1 MTVHL
6 EKGLDYSRFTLL
18 DRIGEKDLTV
28 TWTALDRELSE
39 RVCLRIF
46 KTPLTDHDVTNT
58 AAQIEKARGLV
69 HPNIVRTFDIGQVDD
84 TFYICQQYIQNA
96 STFNIDDITFS
107 QCWPMLDSLIDTVIF
122 AHGLGFSHGNL
133 HPGNLLIDDS
143 GQLFVNG
150 FGLTP
155 AVSTNIHV
163 VNGFG
168 LTPAVSTNIHENYQ
182 SPDVSR
188 GQTADTVDDIYSI
201 GCLIY
206 RALTGQY
213 WQLTS
218 QFDPGSTVP
227 HEAGAIL
234 RSMLAPS
241 AYDRTRDLGHV
252 REVFSRYT
260 ADAVDDDIEAGVFT
274 RFHTEPEPASLPPP
288 AVPTLRNKL
297 QVRTSITAIVFFLII
312 ALAGFV
318 FLYLPE
324 YRTTVQISPTE
335 ATSPKQ
341 TITPP
346 VTQTGPAPVETARI
360 ELARTQGRD
369 AASQMIRLQVEL
381 EDIGVTLWAGDTFNS
396 LVTDAESGDDLYR
409 ESLYLEALASY
420 QKTIEALEQLKAS
433 ADEVSDQNIKRGD
446 AALESGDAMAAVEA
460 FTIVI
465 AITGGSP
472 TLRNKLERA
481 ENLEQVQSHVE
492 AAILSESSGNLRDA
506 LRQFNEA
513 QKLDPLWNPAAQGL
527 SRVRQK
533 INQRQFEDAMSV
545 AFSALN
551 RKDYASARASFEE
564 AGKLIPG
571 SPEPEDGILQIEL
584 AERMDQINVLKA
596 SAETNVK
603 AERWQEAIDDF
614 QHVLDLDVSL
624 VFASQGLAQSEQ
636 RLSIHR
642 QLQKFLDDPLLMQDD
657 EELSM
662 ARQAIVDASRIN
674 SDSKQL
680 QKQIDDLSKL
690 ISVARTPINV
700 EIKSDNRTN
709 VTVYRVRQFGK
720 ISSTVLALHPGAYTI
735 VGTRPGYRD
744 VQYNLRLMSGMTPE
758 PIYISCSE
766 EI

>member
-18 DRIGEKDLTV
+18 NRIGENDLTV

-46 KTPLTDHDVTNT
+46 KTPLTNHDVTNT

-84 TFYICQQYIQNA
+84 TCYICQQYIQNA
-96 STFNIDDITFS
+96 SPLNINDITFS

-143 GQLFVNG
+143 RQLFVNG

-155 AVSTNIHV
+155 AVSAHNHG
-163 VNGFG
+163 NF
-168 LTPAVSTNIHENYQ
+168 Q

-206 RALTGQY
+206 RALTGQD

-227 HEAGAIL
+227 LEAGTIL
-234 RSMLAPS
+234 KSMLAPS

-274 RFHTEPEPASLPPP
+274 KFHTEPEPATIPPP
-288 AVPTLRNKL
+288 ATPTLRNRL
-297 QVRTSITAIVFFLII
+297 QVRTSVTAIVFFMII

-324 YRTTVQISPTE
+324 YRTTVQINPTV
-335 ATSPKQ
+335 ATNPKQ
-341 TITPP
+341 TTTPP
-346 VTQTGPAPVETARI
+346 VARTGPAPVEAARI

-369 AASQMIRLQVEL
+369 AANQMIRLQVEL
-381 EDIGVTLWAGDTFNS
+381 EDIGVTLWARDTYDS
-396 LVTDAESGDDLYR
+396 LVKDAESGDDLYR

-420 QKTIEALEQLKAS
+420 QKTIEALEQLKVS
-433 ADEVSDQNIKRGD
+433 ADEISDQNIKRGN
-446 AALESGDAMAAVEA
+446 AALESGDAMAALEA

-465 AITGGSP
+465 AITGGNP
-472 TLRNKLERA
+472 TLQNKLERA
-481 ENLEQVQSHVE
+481 ENLEQVQSHVA
-492 AAILSESSGNLRDA
+492 AAIQSESGGDLRDA

-513 QKLDPLWNPAAQGL
+513 QKLDPLWNPAAKGV

-551 RKDYASARASFEE
+551 RKDYSSARASFEE

-571 SPEPEDGILQIEL
+571 SPEPDDGILQIEL
-584 AERMDQINVLKA
+584 AERMAQINTLKA
-596 SAETNVK
+596 SAETNVN

-614 QHVLDLDVSL
+614 QRVLDLDESL

-674 SDSKQL
+674 SDSNHL
-680 QKQIDDLSKL
+680 QTQIDDLSKF

-709 VTVYRVRQFGK
+709 VTVYPGSAIWK
-720 ISSTVLALHPGAYTI
+720 IIQYST
-735 VGTRPGYRD
+735 GTPSRSLYHCGYKAG
-744 VQYNLRLMSGMTPE
+744 L
-758 PIYISCSE
+758 
-766 EI
+766 

>member
-46 KTPLTDHDVTNT
+46 KTPLTDHEVTNT

-96 STFNIDDITFS
+96 STFNINDITFS

-155 AVSTNIHV
+155 AVSTNIH
-163 VNGFG
+163 
-168 LTPAVSTNIHENYQ
+168 ENYR

-206 RALTGQY
+206 RALTGQD

-274 RFHTEPEPASLPPP
+274 KFHTEPEPANLPPP
-288 AVPTLRNKL
+288 AVPTLRNRL

-433 ADEVSDQNIKRGD
+433 ADEVSDQNIRRGD

-465 AITGGSP
+465 AISGGSP
-472 TLRNKLERA
+472 TLRNKLDRA

-513 QKLDPLWNPAAQGL
+513 QKLDPLWNPAAQGV

-551 RKDYASARASFEE
+551 RKDYANARASFEE

-614 QHVLDLDVSL
+614 QHVLDLDESL

-657 EELSM
+657 EELAM

-674 SDSKQL
+674 SDSKHL

-690 ISVARTPINV
+690 ISFARTPINV

-735 VGTRPGYRD
+735 VGTRQGYRD
-744 VQYNLRLMSGMTPE
+744 VQYNLRLMAGMTPE

>member
-1 MTVHL
+1 MTDHL
-6 EKGLDYSRFTLL
+6 EEGLDYSRFTLL
-18 DRIGEKDLTV
+18 NRIGETDLTV

-46 KTPLTDHDVTNT
+46 RTPLANHAVTTT
-58 AAQIEKARGLV
+58 AAQIEKARGLI
-69 HPNIVRTFDIGQVDD
+69 HPNIVRTFDIGQVDN
-84 TFYICQQYIQNA
+84 TFYICQQYIKNA
-96 STFNIDDITFS
+96 SPLNLDDTTFS
-107 QCWPMLDSLIDTVIF
+107 QCWPMLDSLINTVIF
-122 AHGLGFSHGNL
+122 AHGLGFAHGEL

-155 AVSTNIHV
+155 AVSTH
-163 VNGFG
+163 
-168 LTPAVSTNIHENYQ
+168 IHENYL

-206 RALTGQY
+206 RALTGQD
-213 WQLTS
+213 WQLAS
-218 QFDPGSTVP
+218 QFDPGAAIP
-227 HEAGAIL
+227 LEAGAIL
-234 RSMLAPS
+234 KSMLAPS

-260 ADAVDDDIEAGVFT
+260 TDAIDDDIKASVFT
-274 RFHTEPEPASLPPP
+274 KFHTTPEPVTIHPP
-288 AVPTLRNKL
+288 ANPTLRNRL
-297 QVRTSITAIVFFLII
+297 QVRTSITAIVFIMII
-312 ALAGFV
+312 AMAGFV

-324 YRTTVQISPTE
+324 YRTTVQINSTE
-335 ATSPKQ
+335 ATIPKR
-341 TITPP
+341 TTTPR
-346 VTQTGPAPVETARI
+346 VAQTGPAPVETARV
-360 ELARTQGRD
+360 ELARKQGRE
-369 AASQMIRLQVEL
+369 AATQMIRLQVEL
-381 EDIGVTLWAGDTFNS
+381 EDIGVTLWARETYES
-396 LVTDAESGDDLYR
+396 LVQDAESGDDLYR
-409 ESLYLEALASY
+409 ESLYLEALTSY
-420 QKTIEALEQLKAS
+420 QETIEALEQLKAS
-433 ADEVSDQNIKRGD
+433 AGEVSGQNIKRGD
-446 AALESGDAMAAVEA
+446 AALESGDAMAALEA
-460 FTIVI
+460 FTIAI
-465 AITGGSP
+465 AITGGNP
-472 TLRNKLERA
+472 TLQNKLHRA

-492 AAILSESSGNLRDA
+492 TAIQSESNGDLSDA
-506 LRQFNEA
+506 LIQFKEA
-513 QKLDPLWNPAAQGL
+513 LKLDHLWNPAAQGV

-551 RKDYASARASFEE
+551 RKDYSSARASFEE
-564 AGKLIPG
+564 AGLFMPD

-584 AERMDQINVLKA
+584 AERMAQISTLKS
-596 SAETNVK
+596 SAEAHVA

-614 QHVLDLDVSL
+614 QRVLDLDESL
-624 VFASQGLAQSEQ
+624 VFASQGLAQAEQ
-636 RLSIHR
+636 RLSLHR
-642 QLQKFLDDPLLMQDD
+642 KLQKFLDDPLLMQDD

-662 ARQAIVDASRIN
+662 AREAIVDASRIN
-674 SDSKQL
+674 SDSKHL
-680 QKQIDDLSKL
+680 QAQMDDLSKL

-720 ISSTVLALHPGAYTI
+720 LSNTVLALHPGAYTI

-744 VQYNLRLMSGMTPE
+744 VQYNLRLMAGMTPE

>member
-6 EKGLDYSRFTLL
+6 EEGLDYSRFTLL
-18 DRIGEKDLTV
+18 NRIGEKDQTV

-46 KTPLTDHDVTNT
+46 KTPLSDHDITNT

-69 HPNIVRTFDIGQVDD
+69 HPNIVRTFDIGKVDD
-84 TFYICQQYIQNA
+84 TVYICQQYVNKV
-96 STFNIDDITFS
+96 SPLNLDDTTFS
-107 QCWPMLDSLIDTVIF
+107 QCWPILDSLINTVIF
-122 AHGLGFSHGNL
+122 AHGLGFSHGDL

-155 AVSTNIHV
+155 AVSTHMH
-163 VNGFG
+163 G
-168 LTPAVSTNIHENYQ
+168 NYL

-206 RALTGQY
+206 HALTGQD
-213 WQLTS
+213 WQPTS
-218 QFDPGSTVP
+218 QFDPGATIP
-227 HEAGAIL
+227 LEAGAIL
-234 RSMLAPS
+234 KNMLEPS

-252 REVFSRYT
+252 LEVFARYT
-260 ADAVDDDIEAGVFT
+260 ADAVDDDIEASVFT
-274 RFHTEPEPASLPPP
+274 KFRTTPEPVTIPPP
-288 AVPTLRNKL
+288 PNPALRNKL
-297 QVRTSITAIVFFLII
+297 QVRTSTTAVVFILLI
-312 ALAGFV
+312 AMAGIV

-324 YRTTVQISPTE
+324 YRTTVQINPTE
-335 ATSPKQ
+335 ATNPKR
-341 TITPP
+341 TTTPQ
-346 VTQTGPAPVETARI
+346 VAQTGPAPLETARV

-369 AASQMIRLQVEL
+369 AANQMIRLQVEL
-381 EDIGVTLWAGDTFNS
+381 EDIGVTLWARETYES
-396 LVTDAESGDDLYR
+396 LVEDAESGDDFYR
-409 ESLYLEALASY
+409 ESLYLEALTSY

-433 ADEVSDQNIKRGD
+433 ADEISDQNIKRGD
-446 AALESGDAMAAVEA
+446 AALESGDAMTALEA
-460 FTIVI
+460 FTITI
-465 AITGGSP
+465 AISGGNP
-472 TLRNKLERA
+472 TLQGKLQRA

-492 AAILSESSGNLRDA
+492 AALQSESSGDLREA
-506 LRQFNEA
+506 LIQFNEA
-513 QKLDPLWNPAAQGL
+513 QKLDPLWNPAAQGV

-551 RKDYASARASFEE
+551 RKDYSSARASFEE
-564 AGKLIPG
+564 AGKLMPG

-584 AERMDQINVLKA
+584 AERMAQINTLKA
-596 SAETNVK
+596 SAETNVA
-603 AERWQEAIDDF
+603 AERWQESIDDF
-614 QHVLDLDVSL
+614 QSVLDLDESL
-624 VFASQGLAQSEQ
+624 VFASQGLAQSKQ
-636 RLSIHR
+636 RLSIHT
-642 QLQKFLDDPLLMQDD
+642 QLQKYLDDPLLMQDD

-674 SDSKQL
+674 SDSKHL
-680 QKQIDDLSKL
+680 QAQMDDLSKL

-700 EIKSDNRTN
+700 EITSDNRTN

-720 ISSTVLALHPGAYTI
+720 LSSTVLALHPGAYTI

-744 VQYNLRLMSGMTPE
+744 VQYNLRLMAGMTPE
-758 PIYISCSE
+758 PIYISCIE

>member
-18 DRIGEKDLTV
+18 NRIGENDLTV

-46 KTPLTDHDVTNT
+46 KTPLTNHDVTNT

-84 TFYICQQYIQNA
+84 TCYICQQYIQNA
-96 STFNIDDITFS
+96 SPLNINDITFS

-143 GQLFVNG
+143 RQLFVNG

-155 AVSTNIHV
+155 AVSTHNHG
-163 VNGFG
+163 NF
-168 LTPAVSTNIHENYQ
+168 Q
-182 SPDVSR
+182 SPDVSQ

-206 RALTGQY
+206 RALTGQD

-227 HEAGAIL
+227 LEAGTIL
-234 RSMLAPS
+234 KSMLAPS

-260 ADAVDDDIEAGVFT
+260 ADAVDNDIEAGVFT
-274 RFHTEPEPASLPPP
+274 KFHTEPEPATIPLP
-288 AVPTLRNKL
+288 ATPTLRNRL
-297 QVRTSITAIVFFLII
+297 QVRTSITAIVFFMII

-324 YRTTVQISPTE
+324 YRTTVQINPTV
-335 ATSPKQ
+335 ATNPKQ
-341 TITPP
+341 TTTPP
-346 VTQTGPAPVETARI
+346 VAQTGPAPVETARI
-360 ELARTQGRD
+360 ELAMTQGRD
-369 AASQMIRLQVEL
+369 AANQMIRLQVEL
-381 EDIGVTLWAGDTFNS
+381 EDIGVTLWARDTYDS
-396 LVTDAESGDDLYR
+396 LVKDAESGDDLYR

-433 ADEVSDQNIKRGD
+433 ADEISDQNIKRGN
-446 AALESGDAMAAVEA
+446 AALESGDAMAALEA

-465 AITGGSP
+465 AITGGNP
-472 TLRNKLERA
+472 TLQNKLERA
-481 ENLEQVQSHVE
+481 ENLEQVQSHVA
-492 AAILSESSGNLRDA
+492 AAIQSESSGDLRDA

-513 QKLDPLWNPAAQGL
+513 QKLDPLWNPAAKGA

-551 RKDYASARASFEE
+551 RKDYSSARASFEE

-584 AERMDQINVLKA
+584 AERMAQINTLKA

-614 QHVLDLDVSL
+614 QRVLDLDESL

-642 QLQKFLDDPLLMQDD
+642 QLQKFLDDPLLIQDD

-662 ARQAIVDASRIN
+662 ARQAIVFASRIN
-674 SDSKQL
+674 SDSKHL
-680 QKQIDDLSKL
+680 QSQIDDLSKL

-720 ISSTVLALHPGAYTI
+720 LSSTVLALHPGAYTI

>member
-18 DRIGEKDLTV
+18 NRIGENDLTV

-46 KTPLTDHDVTNT
+46 KTPLTNHDVTNT

-84 TFYICQQYIQNA
+84 TCYICQQYIQNA
-96 STFNIDDITFS
+96 SPLNINDITFS
-107 QCWPMLDSLIDTVIF
+107 QCWPILDSLIDTVIF

-133 HPGNLLIDDS
+133 HPGNLFIDDS
-143 GQLFVNG
+143 RQLFVNG

-155 AVSTNIHV
+155 AVSTHNHG
-163 VNGFG
+163 NF
-168 LTPAVSTNIHENYQ
+168 Q

-206 RALTGQY
+206 RALTGQD

-227 HEAGAIL
+227 LEAGTIL
-234 RSMLAPS
+234 KSMLAPS

-260 ADAVDDDIEAGVFT
+260 ADAVDNDIEAGVFT
-274 RFHTEPEPASLPPP
+274 KFHTEPEPATIPLP
-288 AVPTLRNKL
+288 ANPTLRNRL
-297 QVRTSITAIVFFLII
+297 QVRTSITAIVFFMII

-324 YRTTVQISPTE
+324 YRTTVQINPTV
-335 ATSPKQ
+335 ATNPKQ
-341 TITPP
+341 TTTPP
-346 VTQTGPAPVETARI
+346 VAQTGPAPVETARI
-360 ELARTQGRD
+360 ELAMTQGRD
-369 AASQMIRLQVEL
+369 AANQMIRLQVEL
-381 EDIGVTLWAGDTFNS
+381 EDIGVTLWARDTYDS
-396 LVTDAESGDDLYR
+396 LVKDAESGDDLYR

-433 ADEVSDQNIKRGD
+433 ADEISDQNIKRGN
-446 AALESGDAMAAVEA
+446 AALESGDAMAALEA

-465 AITGGSP
+465 AITGGNP
-472 TLRNKLERA
+472 TLQNKLERA

-492 AAILSESSGNLRDA
+492 AAIQSESSGDLRDA

-513 QKLDPLWNPAAQGL
+513 QKLDPLWNPAAKGA

-551 RKDYASARASFEE
+551 RKDYSSARASFEE

-584 AERMDQINVLKA
+584 AERMAQINTLKA

-614 QHVLDLDVSL
+614 QRVLDLDESL

-662 ARQAIVDASRIN
+662 ARQAIVFASRIN
-674 SDSKQL
+674 SDSKHL
-680 QKQIDDLSKL
+680 QSQIDDLSKL

-720 ISSTVLALHPGAYTI
+720 LSSTVLALHPGAYTI

>member
-6 EKGLDYSRFTLL
+6 EEGLDYSRFTLL
-18 DRIGEKDLTV
+18 KRIGETDHTI

-46 KTPLTDHDVTNT
+46 KTPLPDHDVTNT
-58 AAQIEKARGLV
+58 ATQIEKARGLV
-69 HPNIVRTFDIGQVDD
+69 HPNIVRTFDIGKVDD
-84 TFYICQQYIQNA
+84 TVYICQQYVNNV
-96 STFNIDDITFS
+96 SPFNLDDTTFS
-107 QCWPMLDSLIDTVIF
+107 QCWPMLDTLINTVIY
-122 AHGLGFSHGNL
+122 AHGLGFSHGDL

-155 AVSTNIHV
+155 AVSTHIH
-163 VNGFG
+163 G
-168 LTPAVSTNIHENYQ
+168 NYL

-206 RALTGQY
+206 RTLTGQE
-213 WQLTS
+213 WQSTS
-218 QFDPGSTVP
+218 QFDPGATIP
-227 HEAGAIL
+227 LEAGAIL
-234 RSMLAPS
+234 KSMLAPS

-252 REVFSRYT
+252 REVFSRFT
-260 ADAVDDDIEAGVFT
+260 ADAVDDDIEASVFT
-274 RFHTEPEPASLPPP
+274 KFHTTPEPVTIPPP
-288 AVPTLRNKL
+288 PNPALRNKL
-297 QVRTSITAIVFFLII
+297 QVRTSITAIVFIIII
-312 ALAGFV
+312 ALAGIV

-324 YRTTVQISPTE
+324 YRATLQINPTE
-335 ATSPKQ
+335 ATKPNRT
-341 TITPP
+341 TIPR
-346 VTQTGPAPVETARI
+346 VAQTGPAPVESARV
-360 ELARTQGRD
+360 ELARKQGRE
-369 AASQMIRLQVEL
+369 AANQMIRLQVEL
-381 EDIGVTLWAGDTFNS
+381 EDIGVTLWARETYES
-396 LVTDAESGDDLYR
+396 LVKDAGSGDDFYR
-409 ESLYLEALASY
+409 ESLYLEALTSY
-420 QKTIEALEQLKAS
+420 QKTTEALEQLKAS
-433 ADEVSDQNIKRGD
+433 ADEISDQNIRRGD
-446 AALESGDAMAAVEA
+446 AALESGDAMAALEA
-460 FTIVI
+460 YTITI
-465 AITGGSP
+465 AISGGNP
-472 TLRNKLERA
+472 TLQGKLRRA

-492 AAILSESSGNLRDA
+492 AALQSESSGDLRDA
-506 LRQFNEA
+506 LIQFNMA
-513 QKLDPLWNPAAQGL
+513 QKLDPLWNPAAQGV

-551 RKDYASARASFEE
+551 RKDYPSARASFEE
-564 AGKLIPG
+564 AGNLMPD

-584 AERMDQINVLKA
+584 AERMAQINTLKA
-596 SAETNVK
+596 SAETNVA

-614 QHVLDLDVSL
+614 QSVLDLDESL
-624 VFASQGLAQSEQ
+624 VFASQGLAQAKQ
-636 RLSIHR
+636 RLSIHT
-642 QLQKFLDDPLLMQDD
+642 QLQKYLDDPLLMQDD

-674 SDSKQL
+674 SDSKHL
-680 QKQIDDLSKL
+680 QAQMDDLSKL

-720 ISSTVLALHPGAYTI
+720 LSSTVLALHPGAYTI

-744 VQYNLRLMSGMTPE
+744 VQYNLRLMAGMTPE

>member
-18 DRIGEKDLTV
+18 NRIGENDLTV

-46 KTPLTDHDVTNT
+46 KTPLTNHDVTNT

-84 TFYICQQYIQNA
+84 TCYICQQYIQNA
-96 STFNIDDITFS
+96 SPLNINDITFS

-143 GQLFVNG
+143 RQLFVNG

-155 AVSTNIHV
+155 AVSAHNHG
-163 VNGFG
+163 NF
-168 LTPAVSTNIHENYQ
+168 Q

-206 RALTGQY
+206 RALTGQD

-227 HEAGAIL
+227 LEAGTIL
-234 RSMLAPS
+234 KSMLAPS

-274 RFHTEPEPASLPPP
+274 KFHTEPEPATIPPP
-288 AVPTLRNKL
+288 ATPTLRNRL
-297 QVRTSITAIVFFLII
+297 QVRTSVTAIVFFMII

-324 YRTTVQISPTE
+324 YRTTVQINPTV
-335 ATSPKQ
+335 ATNPKQ
-341 TITPP
+341 TTTPP
-346 VTQTGPAPVETARI
+346 VARTGPAPVEAARI

-369 AASQMIRLQVEL
+369 AANQMIRLQVEL
-381 EDIGVTLWAGDTFNS
+381 EDIGVTLWARDTYDS
-396 LVTDAESGDDLYR
+396 LVKDAESGDDLYR

-433 ADEVSDQNIKRGD
+433 ADEISDQNIKRGN
-446 AALESGDAMAAVEA
+446 AALESGDAMAALEA

-465 AITGGSP
+465 AITGGNP
-472 TLRNKLERA
+472 TLQNKLERA
-481 ENLEQVQSHVE
+481 ENLEQVQSHVA
-492 AAILSESSGNLRDA
+492 AAIQSESGGDLRDA

-513 QKLDPLWNPAAQGL
+513 QKLDPLWNPAAKGV

-551 RKDYASARASFEE
+551 RKDYSSARASFEE

-571 SPEPEDGILQIEL
+571 SPEPDDGILQIEL
-584 AERMDQINVLKA
+584 AERMAQINTLKA
-596 SAETNVK
+596 SAETNVN

-614 QHVLDLDVSL
+614 QRVLDLDESL

-674 SDSKQL
+674 SDSKHL
-680 QKQIDDLSKL
+680 QTQIDDLSKF

-720 ISSTVLALHPGAYTI
+720 LSSTVLALHPGAYTI
-735 VGTRPGYRD
+735 VGTRQGYRD